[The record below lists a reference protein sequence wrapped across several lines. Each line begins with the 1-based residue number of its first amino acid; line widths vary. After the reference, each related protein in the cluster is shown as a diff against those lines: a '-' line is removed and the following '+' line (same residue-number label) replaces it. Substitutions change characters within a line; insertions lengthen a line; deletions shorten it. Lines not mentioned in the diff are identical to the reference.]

1 MTIYHSGSV
10 SSDLFCTS
18 SDKLRDSIQN
28 STFTWYLTLKI
39 RNIFFYLRPAG
50 LISKGP
56 WQIPKTQGQA
66 SHKYDYYNIFLFII
80 TSIFL
85 CDFVHTGIVIFSDS
99 VEGKINGGIF
109 WEKEFS
115 PAAS

>member
-1 MTIYHSGSV
+1 MLVVISYV
-10 SSDLFCTS
+10 I
-18 SDKLRDSIQN
+18 RYQN

-39 RNIFFYLRPAG
+39 RNILFYLRPAG

-66 SHKYDYYNIFLFII
+66 SHKYDDYNIFLFII

-99 VEGKINGGIF
+99 VEGKMIEGYFGRKN
-109 WEKEFS
+109 S
-115 PAAS
+115 RRLPADCSLTLHC